1 MGYVR
6 KWVPPT
12 IPLRDDLTAWKA
24 LCQDIHDA
32 ILLAGLTQTATAGQ
46 LVISG
51 VATLPADGSFA
62 GFCEYAFADALQATA
77 PVIIKL
83 EYGCGP
89 EGLSTAGS
97 VHCRSRTLRIR
108 GTVTFKGVA
117 SRTFSWPQEA
127 NSGSGITTQLT
138 DYGTSFLTYDGAK
151 GFLGFVYGAGS
162 RNKPFAGTYGDYY
175 GSSLTLFV
183 QRTTASNGAPNGD
196 GLAVYGPSMPMIG
209 SPNLWTAGVIPPAYS
224 QYITTGGAAAAS
236 TSMAVRVGAD
246 ETPTIG
252 GQINAQEVYYGTPA
266 IKAFPWLFTYVASG
280 LPAGSEFSVEVFPGS
295 THNFVALGNETGIG
309 LDVVIGQR
317 GAIAMLFE

>member
-1 MGYVR
+1 MGYTR
-6 KWVPPT
+6 KWVPPS
-12 IPLRDDLTAWKA
+12 IPLRNDLAAWKA
-24 LCQDIHDA
+24 ICQDIHDA

-83 EYGCGP
+83 EFGCGA
-89 EGLSTAGS
+89 EGLESSGGPYS
-97 VHCRSRTLRIR
+97 RSRTLRIR
-108 GTVTFKGVA
+108 GTVTFKGVS
-117 SRTFSWPQEA
+117 SRAFQWPQEV
-127 NSGSGITTQLT
+127 NSTGSITTQLT
-138 DYGTSFLTYDGAK
+138 DYGTSFLAYDGTK

-162 RNKPFAGTYGDYY
+162 RNKPFPNDAGSYY

-183 QRTTASNGAPNGD
+183 QRTTASNGTPNGD
-196 GLAVYGPSMPMIG
+196 GLAIYSPSMP
-209 SPNLWTAGVIPPAYS
+209 SSNASTLWAAGVIPPAYS
-224 QYITTGGAAAAS
+224 QYITTGGAAAES
-236 TSMAVRVGAD
+236 IHMAVRVGAN
-246 ETPTIG
+246 EAPTIG
-252 GQINAQEVYYGTPA
+252 GQINAQEVYYGAPA

-309 LDVVIGQR
+309 VDAIIGQR

>member
-51 VATLPADGSFA
+51 VATLPADDSFA
-62 GFCEYAFADALQATA
+62 GFCEYAFADALQAAA

-83 EYGCGP
+83 EYGCGV
-89 EGLSTAGS
+89 EGLHSTGGS
-97 VHCRSRTLRIR
+97 MARSRTPRIR
-108 GTVTFKGVA
+108 GTVTFKGAA
-117 SRTFSWPQEA
+117 SRTFSWPQEV
-127 NSGSGITTQLT
+127 NSAGIVTTQLT
-138 DYGTSFLTYDGAK
+138 DYGTSFLAYDGTK

-162 RNKPFAGTYGDYY
+162 RNKPFSHTTGSYY
-175 GSSLTLFV
+175 GSSLALFV
-183 QRTTASNGAPNGD
+183 QRTTASNGVPNGD
-196 GLAVYGPSMPMIG
+196 GLAIYSPSMTASSATP
-209 SPNLWTAGVIPPAYS
+209 LWSDGVIPPAYS
-224 QYITTGGAAAAS
+224 QYIAAGGAAAAS
-236 TSMAVRVGAD
+236 TNMAIRVGAG
-246 ETPTIG
+246 EAPTIG
-252 GQINAQEVYYGTPA
+252 GQINAQEVYYAAPA

-295 THNFVALGNETGIG
+295 THNFVALGNETSIG
-309 LDVVIGQR
+309 VDSIIGQR

>member
-12 IPLRDDLTAWKA
+12 IPLRNDLTAWKA

-32 ILLAGLTQTATAGQ
+32 LLLAGLTQTATAGQ

-51 VATLPADGSFA
+51 VATLPEDGSFA

-83 EYGCGP
+83 EYGCGA
-89 EGLSTAGS
+89 EGLSYYGGPY
-97 VHCRSRTLRIR
+97 CRSRTPRIR
-108 GTVTFKGVA
+108 GTVTFKGVV
-117 SRTFSWPQEA
+117 SRTFSWPQEQDA
-127 NSGSGITTQLT
+127 TGTVTTQLT
-138 DYGTSFLTYDGAK
+138 DYGTSFLAYDGTK

-162 RNKPFAGTYGDYY
+162 RNKPLPHDIGSYY

-183 QRTTASNGAPNGD
+183 QRTTASNGTPNGD
-196 GLAVYGPSMPMIG
+196 GLAIYSPSMPSSG
-209 SPNLWTAGVIPPAYS
+209 ASALWEAQVIQPAYS

-236 TSMAVRVGAD
+236 TSMAVRVGAN
-246 ETPTIG
+246 EAPTIG
-252 GQINAQEVYYGTPA
+252 GQINAQEVHYATPA

-309 LDVVIGQR
+309 VDSIIGQR